1 MMQELIISRTLTLV
15 GGTDITA
22 RGRLQEI
29 CEACAVSLAAR
40 LRAGM
45 TPEDIKEPF
54 VTAASLYSAAVLMG
68 LQQNME
74 EFRAGDLTVKHANAS
89 RRQKELYWQAEMLM
103 EPYLRDNFLF
113 AGV

>member
-1 MMQELIISRTLTLV
+1 MMQDLIINRTLTLV

-40 LRAGM
+40 LRDGM
-45 TPEDIKEPF
+45 MPEDIKEPF
-54 VTAASLYSAAVLMG
+54 VTAASFYSAAALLGM
-68 LQQNME
+68 QQDME
-74 EFRAGDLTVKHANAS
+74 EFRLGDMTVRHKDAS
-89 RRQKELYWQAEMLM
+89 QRQKDLYWQAEMLIR
-103 EPYLRDNFLF
+103 PYLRDNFLF